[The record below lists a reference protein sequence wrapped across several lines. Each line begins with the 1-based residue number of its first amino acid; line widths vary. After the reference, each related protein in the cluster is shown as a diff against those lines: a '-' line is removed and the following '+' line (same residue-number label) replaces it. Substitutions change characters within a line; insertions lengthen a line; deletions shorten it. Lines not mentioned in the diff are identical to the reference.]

1 MSEPPRKITK
11 SERARLRQLAQVAWE
26 AELDDKLERLFED
39 FSRWADDGMSAFE
52 LSDKIHEFH
61 NGASREL
68 YGRYTGLDPATA
80 VARAIAIGILHD
92 GVLDETLRAKL
103 FTQIEAFRSIEDD

>member
-1 MSEPPRKITK
+1 MSEPPQKITR
-11 SERARLRQLAQVAWE
+11 SEGARLRQLAQVAWE

-52 LSDKIHEFH
+52 LSEKIHQFH
-61 NGASREL
+61 NGTSREL

-80 VARAIAIGILHD
+80 VARAIAIGILDD
-92 GVLDETLRAKL
+92 GVLDETLRTKL
-103 FTQIEAFRSIEDD
+103 SAQIETFRSIEDD